1 MNTPI
6 AIPQAQAAF
15 GVDDNAGAPLIVK
28 ATGRGSRLTFT
39 RATRDDLS
47 APPARTVVAACL
59 LQRESFIRWL
69 TAPIASP
76 QKAQT
81 VFHALLDVQLPFSIE
96 ECEVTL
102 LAMSPTAD
110 RTGTNGLVAGARD
123 TDITKRLAT
132 LSALGAQPH
141 ILDQEAIALWSRA
154 LDEAPP
160 EPAFSI
166 RVIVYAG
173 ADRVT
178 VVLGKDRNFI
188 TALTMRQWDPE
199 AVHRALKSA
208 FPVPPEATRWLW
220 TGPGALDE
228 GKVST
233 QHATLASRWPG
244 SLKEVAEPEL
254 FLARALA
261 ARALTPGKD
270 RCNLRT
276 GRFLHPMLARWNAR
290 QPYRLASAC
299 LVAGILLCLV
309 NLTWQAAIGYRLTQA
324 QRSLREQAIKITG
337 SPRGIQGG
345 QELLS
350 ARRAFD
356 IQTRE
361 MEPFL
366 VASDQPVQSALNT
379 ILASAREEGVSIE
392 TMTIGLNNGVI
403 HGLAAKLAQGEKMAS
418 RLNGAGW
425 ITTIERKDA
434 APGEERVAFVIG
446 LGHSH
451 GKK

>member
-1 MNTPI
+1 
-6 AIPQAQAAF
+6 
-15 GVDDNAGAPLIVK
+15 
-28 ATGRGSRLTFT
+28 
-39 RATRDDLS
+39 
-47 APPARTVVAACL
+47 
-59 LQRESFIRWL
+59 
-69 TAPIASP
+69 
-76 QKAQT
+76 
-81 VFHALLDVQLPFSIE
+81 
-96 ECEVTL
+96 
-102 LAMSPTAD
+102 
-110 RTGTNGLVAGARD
+110 
-123 TDITKRLAT
+123 
-132 LSALGAQPH
+132 
-141 ILDQEAIALWSRA
+141 
-154 LDEAPP
+154 
-160 EPAFSI
+160 
-166 RVIVYAG
+166 
-173 ADRVT
+173 
-178 VVLGKDRNFI
+178 
-188 TALTMRQWDPE
+188 
-199 AVHRALKSA
+199 
-208 FPVPPEATRWLW
+208 
-220 TGPGALDE
+220 
-228 GKVST
+228 
-233 QHATLASRWPG
+233 
-244 SLKEVAEPEL
+244 
-254 FLARALA
+254 
-261 ARALTPGKD
+261 
-270 RCNLRT
+270 
-276 GRFLHPMLARWNAR
+276 MLARWNAR